1 MKKILLIADGAIGAH
16 FIDRVIATYTSENIY
31 YVIEP
36 KEREHPNANPKQ
48 FKFFA
53 FDPTS
58 SHKLTN
64 ILKMEFLQVIITMQS
79 KTDVEYTVKNI
90 RAFKKLLRIIVLD
103 QFNTQDE
110 DQYTHYINSNELL
123 ASRMIDFLPN
133 VPVIAQN
140 VGKGE
145 GEIMEVLVPFAST
158 FVYRHIGVIE
168 QKNWRIVAIYRN
180 NELKLPT
187 PKTMIHPNDL
197 LLLVGEPAVLKSV
210 YRTIKRELG
219 QFPAPFGSNLYFYI
233 DMTADKPDDIIEML
247 ENALYLNK
255 HFASNS
261 MILKVI
267 NPGDIELLVK
277 IKTYRSDTVAI
288 DINYDESDIEN
299 IILDDIKSYHVG
311 LVIVS
316 KNMFQCEHVRS
327 VLYECNIPV
336 IKLGLRSLENLKDA
350 VLLLTDNRDFE
361 KVSTAI
367 FDIAEQMSYNM
378 ELVNYLNENQSEKE
392 QVIEHFRSLSSIFSK
407 TIKITKISDNPI
419 RELQKR
425 ENFLQ
430 CLPFT
435 EKLISRDMFSWAST
449 DSERLYEHL
458 DAYHQIF
465 IPVRI

>member
-1 MKKILLIADGAIGAH
+1 MKKILIIGDGIIGAH
-16 FIDRVIATYTSENIY
+16 FIDRVIDTYTSENIY

-48 FKFFA
+48 FKFFT

-58 SHKLTN
+58 LHKITN
-64 ILKMEFLQVIITMQS
+64 ILKMEFVQVIITMQS
-79 KTDVEYTVKNI
+79 KADVEYTLKNI
-90 RAFKKLLRIIVLD
+90 RTFKKLLRVIVLD
-103 QFNTQDE
+103 QFNTEDE

-233 DMTADKPDDIIEML
+233 DMAKDNYNDILEML
-247 ENALYLNK
+247 ENAVYLNE

-261 MILKVI
+261 MILKVV
-267 NPGDIELLVK
+267 NPGNIELLAE
-277 IKTYRSDTVAI
+277 IKTYRSDTIKI
-288 DINYDESDIEN
+288 DINYDETNIEN
-299 IILDDIKSYHVG
+299 IILHDIKKYHVG

-316 KNMFQCEHVRS
+316 KNMFRREHVRS
-327 VLYECNIPV
+327 VLYECNVPV
-336 IKLGLRSLENLKDA
+336 IKLAMRSLEDLKDA

-367 FDIAEQMSYNM
+367 FDIAEQMGYNM
-378 ELVNYLNENQSEKE
+378 ELINYMNENQSEKE

-407 TIKITKISDNPI
+407 TIKITEISENPI
-419 RELQKR
+419 RELKKR
-425 ENFLQ
+425 ANFLQ

-435 EKLISRDMFSWAST
+435 ETLIPHDTFSWAST
-449 DSERLYEHL
+449 DSERLYERL
-458 DAYHQIF
+458 DTYHQIF